1 MPTIDNKPLG
11 ATGRWDAP
19 APKPVAPVAPVA
31 RPVPTPTVA
40 PIKTV
45 AAQPVEPKLY
55 AYGEDV
61 KDASGKVIGQA
72 RFDTATGKPLAAPSV
87 LTSTTPAA
95 ETNTPIGSVFNLP
108 TLSNVTDEENAL
120 GELYRKQ
127 AAGED
132 IVDTS
137 KIRSET
143 LAEFQDRINSL
154 NRIYDQQLARAR
166 QAGVGR
172 VGQGTAVLAARGLA
186 GSGRG
191 MAVQDSILDQNRQEQ
206 ETIDAER
213 QAALAEVYGAV
224 NTQAIEAARSKRE
237 AILGGAKS
245 YIEFLKGSEERKKA
259 NLGSTVAA
267 LLTQGIDPSTMSP
280 DELNSITSKIG
291 ASSSELL
298 AAFKEGKVARDASQS
313 ELARK
318 IAKEEAEL
326 GKITTETQL
335 MKDKFEDD
343 KRRFGLEYAIKQAG
357 AGNPGGLTPYQ
368 QFSATQAIAKDTQ
381 ARTDGAREMARQAQL
396 IDQSY
401 NNIVKG
407 GDRSLNTQA
416 IITSFNKILDPASV
430 VRESEYDR
438 TAEGQSLIAQLEGK
452 VQNIASGG
460 AGVTEA
466 TLKEAAEIGKLYL
479 AGARKSIDAQN
490 KRAQA
495 MATQFGLN
503 PDFVT
508 STYQDG
514 GATGGG
520 GVEADPLG
528 LGI

>member
-1 MPTIDNKPLG
+1 MQGPQRQVTPVVK
-11 ATGRWDAP
+11 AP
-19 APKPVAPVAPVA
+19 VAPKAVVNAPVAPVAP
-31 RPVPTPTVA
+31 
-40 PIKTV
+40 KS
-45 AAQPVEPKLY
+45 Y
-55 AYGEDV
+55 SYGEDV
-61 KDASGKVIGQA
+61 LGADGKVIGQA
-72 RFDTATGKPLAAPSV
+72 KFDTKTGAA
-87 LTSTTPAA
+87 LTPPTTTPTDPAVGSNKLTYQKSQAEIDSDNAQKMAA
-95 ETNTPIGSVFNLP
+95 DYYSAQANSV
-108 TLSNVTDEENAL
+108 VDEEQIRRDALAQMQAEIDATNRVYADKLQRAQVQGTGRLGTTSAIGARRGLLGSDFGESQYNQVEGANQEIYGSIENEKVAAVNAL
-120 GELYRKQ
+120 LTKAKESGTAAIAAKRAAKEAGISEYVKSLSTAADSSKKRAGDLAKQ
-127 AAGED
+127 ILLSKLGIDQYDKASLEEAAK
-132 IVDTS
+132 S
-137 KIRSET
+137 
-143 LAEFQDRINSL
+143 
-154 NRIYDQQLARAR
+154 
-166 QAGVGR
+166 AGVSVDEIVR
-172 VGQGTAVLAARGLA
+172 QYNEQKAAF
-186 GSGRG
+186 
-191 MAVQDSILDQNRQEQ
+191 DITE
-206 ETIDAER
+206 
-213 QAALAEVYGAV
+213 
-224 NTQAIEAARSKRE
+224 
-237 AILGGAKS
+237 
-245 YIEFLKGSEERKKA
+245 EERKAKLA
-259 NLGSTVAA
+259 LDVSKSQPASYQEY
-267 LLTQGIDPSTMSP
+267 LLTDATPTPEEYNKYQTLDA
-280 DELNSITSKIG
+280 NRKASI
-291 ASSSELL
+291 
-298 AAFKEGKVARDASQS
+298 AR
-313 ELARK
+313 
-318 IAKEEAEL
+318 
-326 GKITTETQL
+326 
-335 MKDKFEDD
+335 
-343 KRRFGLEYAIKQAG
+343 AG